1 MGETAAGIAALLL
14 LTPSLTGYG
23 TLWCWEG
30 CVSQYL
36 KYDFFYSYISKM
48 LLWETGDSMGT
59 LCNIF
64 LTLL

>member
-1 MGETAAGIAALLL
+1 MVIGETAGGTAALLL

-36 KYDFFYSYISKM
+36 KYDFFYSYVRCYYGRLVTGI
-48 LLWETGDSMGT
+48 WELSV
-59 LCNIF
+59 IF
-64 LTLL
+64 L